1 MGTEWPFGTVDDT
14 CRHVLVLNFSSLAKR
29 SDGSGAGIPLALEP
43 GMYEQDDAQLEDL
56 FDGIDA
62 AETWEYAT
70 DDELDSY

>member
-1 MGTEWPFGTVDDT
+1 MHLADS
-14 CRHVLVLNFSSLAKR
+14 SSLAGR
-29 SDGSGAGIPLALEP
+29 SLGGGAGITFALVG

-70 DDELDSY
+70 DEELDSY

>member
-1 MGTEWPFGTVDDT
+1 MT
-14 CRHVLVLNFSSLAKR
+14 
-29 SDGSGAGIPLALEP
+29 GIPLALER

-70 DDELDSY
+70 DDELDCY